1 MEGFREKAYFI
12 FWVDL
17 FQLLFEKRE
26 NICHVFNLF
35 YSIRARPQADK
46 NDYILRIMS
55 NLLPNPT
62 STSRIPKYP
71 T

>member
-1 MEGFREKAYFI
+1 MKGFVERIYLI

-17 FQLLFEKRE
+17 FQLPCQTR
-26 NICHVFNLF
+26 NICHIFNLF
-35 YSIRARPQADK
+35 YSISAMPQADK
-46 NDYILRIMS
+46 NDYILKIMS

-62 STSRIPKYP
+62 LTSRIPTYP